1 MELFAR
7 LSNAPT
13 ATADSPAVPI
23 REAADVSKRVLI
35 FGEGVLGEVTVD
47 QRANSPAFR
56 ISRSCVIQNLSL
68 DMTGF
73 RECVSV
79 TGSNSV
85 LTLLRDCNIWYT
97 SFKFGVL

>member
-1 MELFAR
+1 M
-7 LSNAPT
+7 
-13 ATADSPAVPI
+13 PI
-23 REAADVSKRVLI
+23 REAANVSKRVLI
-35 FGEGVLGEVTVD
+35 IGEGVLGEVTVD

-85 LTLLRDCNIWYT
+85 LALLRDCNIWYT
-97 SFKFGVL
+97 VITAGMLWMQPPCAVLGS